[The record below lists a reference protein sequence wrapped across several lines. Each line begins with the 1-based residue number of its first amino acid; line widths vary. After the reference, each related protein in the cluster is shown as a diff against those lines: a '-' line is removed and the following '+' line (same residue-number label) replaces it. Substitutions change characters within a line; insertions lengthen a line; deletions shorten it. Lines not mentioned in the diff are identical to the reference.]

1 MFLANGLHVP
11 ELVGTYPFRVTY
23 GLPGGENDPPGNKG
37 PVEVGC
43 EVWIG
48 FDAMIASG
56 EVGQTLIDGE
66 APPGRAVRR
75 TGRRPSPP
83 SGGRRARWARW
94 GTGCRRDA

>member
-23 GLPGGENDPPGNKG
+23 GLSGGENDPPGNKG

-43 EVWIG
+43 DVWIG

-56 EVGQTLIDGE
+56 EGVQTLIDG
-66 APPGRAVRR
+66 
-75 TGRRPSPP
+75 
-83 SGGRRARWARW
+83 
-94 GTGCRRDA
+94 